1 VQEPNVKQFRQQ
13 AEQYFR
19 KRCAPQEVDDLVQD
33 TLYRL
38 LVAEAQDLKI
48 TPELLSHLCHAV
60 WVDYLRQQMRRAERE
75 GLLQDGDCCVSWEA
89 QVIVSIDLSQ
99 CLGRLTASERQLVQW
114 HWVEGETCAVIGERL
129 GIREEAV
136 KKRLQRVKQKLRN
149 LLAGY
154 GGGYVDATLSVDT
167 SGADMDGGTAA
178 GAG

>member
-1 VQEPNVKQFRQQ
+1 M
-13 AEQYFR
+13 
-19 KRCAPQEVDDLVQD
+19 QD

-99 CLGRLTASERQLVQW
+99 CLGRLTASERQ
-114 HWVEGETCAVIGERL
+114 
-129 GIREEAV
+129 
-136 KKRLQRVKQKLRN
+136 
-149 LLAGY
+149 AGAMAL
-154 GGGYVDATLSVDT
+154 GGGRDLRGDWRK
-167 SGADMDGGTAA
+167 A
-178 GAG
+178 GHP

>member
-1 VQEPNVKQFRQQ
+1 
-13 AEQYFR
+13 
-19 KRCAPQEVDDLVQD
+19 
-33 TLYRL
+33 
-38 LVAEAQDLKI
+38 
-48 TPELLSHLCHAV
+48 
-60 WVDYLRQQMRRAERE
+60 
-75 GLLQDGDCCVSWEA
+75 
-89 QVIVSIDLSQ
+89 VIVSIDLSQ

>member
-13 AEQYFR
+13 AEEYFR

-38 LVAEAQDLKI
+38 LVAEAKGLKL
-48 TPELLSHLCHAV
+48 TPELVSHLCHAV

-75 GLLQDGDCCVSWEA
+75 GALEEGDRCLSWEA

-114 HWVEGETCAVIGERL
+114 HWVEGETCAVIGGRL
-129 GIREEAV
+129 GIGEEAV
-136 KKRLQRVKQKLRN
+136 KKRLQRVKQKLRA
-149 LLAGY
+149 LLADY
-154 GGGYVDATLSVDT
+154 GGGYVDATSSVDT
-167 SGADMDGGTAA
+167 SGADMGGNTSS
-178 GAG
+178 GTG

>member
-1 VQEPNVKQFRQQ
+1 VQELHVKQFRQQ

-19 KRCAPQEVDDLVQD
+19 KRCAPHEVDDLVQD

-48 TPELLSHLCHAV
+48 TPELVSHLCHAV
-60 WVDYLRQQMRRAERE
+60 WVEHLRRQMRRAERE
-75 GLLQDGDCCVSWEA
+75 CVLEEGDCCVSWEA

-129 GIREEAV
+129 GIGEEAV
-136 KKRLQRVKQKLRN
+136 KKRLQ
-149 LLAGY
+149 G
-154 GGGYVDATLSVDT
+154 
-167 SGADMDGGTAA
+167 
-178 GAG
+178 